1 LRIPPR
7 IRPALRSTVHRLASA
22 LISSLGWLRAL
33 LPSSHQFTEAGI
45 RRILVIRLDL
55 LGDVLFTL
63 PAAEDLRAR
72 YPTAHISLLTLP
84 YTAALAR
91 MNPAVDEVIALDT
104 NRIRSVRGL
113 LESSTWLEYAR
124 VWRRVRRARYDLCIS
139 ACGRTASFCAF
150 LSGAGISIG
159 YAGESYPN
167 MLTDRVPGGRYRER
181 IPDADYVRHLATYAD
196 AEGAPDHLHLQVPET
211 ARRSVCRL
219 LAGIGIDPSDRLVLI
234 HAGAVNGS
242 AKRWPARNWSR
253 FAIEIQARTSARV
266 LLTGAASDEPIA
278 RQAMAH
284 APGALSLVGKTSI
297 EELAALIERADVM
310 VSGDSGPLH
319 LAVALGTPSVAA
331 YGPTDPAVHGPYH
344 PHAAVRLHR
353 RADLPCS
360 PCYTMASTAECPLG
374 EAICM
379 RLVTV
384 QSMVASAIELLP
396 ESAGTS
402 AGVFLR
408 S

>member
-1 LRIPPR
+1 MR
-7 IRPALRSTVHRLASA
+7 
-22 LISSLGWLRAL
+22 GL
-33 LPSSHQFTEAGI
+33 LPSPRQFTEVEI

-63 PAAEDLRAR
+63 PAVEGLRAR
-72 YPTAHISLLTLP
+72 YPAAHISLLTLP

-91 MNPAVDEVIALDT
+91 MNAAVDEVIPLDS

-113 LESSTWLEYAR
+113 FERGAWIEYAR
-124 VWRRVRRARYDLCIS
+124 AWSRIRRARYDLCIS

-150 LSGAGISIG
+150 LSGARISIG

-167 MLTDRVPGGRYRER
+167 MLTDPVPGGRYRER
-181 IPDADYVRHLATYAD
+181 IPDADYVRRLAAYAD
-196 AEGAPDHLHLQVPET
+196 VAGVPDHLHLNVPEK
-211 ARRSVCRL
+211 ARRSACRL
-219 LAGIGIDPSDRLVLI
+219 LAGIGIDSSDRLVLI

-253 FAIEIQARTSARV
+253 FAIEIQARTGARV
-266 LLTGAASDEPIA
+266 LLTGAASDELIA
-278 RQAMAH
+278 CQVLTH
-284 APGALSLVGKTSI
+284 APGAGSLVGKTSI
-297 EELAALIERADVM
+297 EELAALIQRAEVM

-319 LAVALGTPSVAA
+319 LAVALGTPIVAA

-344 PHAAVRLHR
+344 PGAAVRLHR

-360 PCYTMASTAECPLG
+360 PCYTMTATAECPLG
-374 EAICM
+374 VPICM

-384 QSMVASAIELLP
+384 QSMVASTIELLAQ
-396 ESAGTS
+396 SAGS
-402 AGVFLR
+402 SPGVPPWSWL
-408 S
+408 